1 MNKIPVVAVVGPTAS
16 GKSDLAVEICR
27 RFNGEA
33 ISADSMQIYKG
44 LDISTAKPTEEEK
57 KGIPHHMMDFLD
69 NTKSFSVAD
78 YQLMAEKCIADISS
92 RGKLP
97 VVVGGTGLYIDTLL
111 NNVRLTEDS
120 FDEALREKLISRFEA
135 EGIEPLLT
143 ELQEIDPE
151 YAAKMHPNNVKRIIR
166 ALEVWYSSGVTMT
179 QQIEN
184 SHAES
189 PYDVLYIGLDAQDRD
204 YLYNRINLRVD
215 VMLANGLEA
224 EARDY
229 LNKPDTSTSSQAIG
243 CKELKPYFDGV
254 LTLNEAADNLK
265 QATRRYAK
273 RQLTWFRRNKEIN
286 WILIDT
292 FSSKDE
298 MYEKAFS
305 ITEEW
310 ERRMNDVSEQKN
322 D

>member
-1 MNKIPVVAVVGPTAS
+1 MNRIPVVAVVGPTAS

-33 ISADSMQIYKG
+33 VSADSMQIYKG

-69 NTKSFSVAD
+69 TRESFSVAE
-78 YQLMAEKCIADISS
+78 YQAMAGESIKDIHS

-97 VVVGGTGLYIDTLL
+97 VIVGGTGLYIDNLL
-111 NNVRLTEDS
+111 NNIRLTEAS
-120 FDEALREKLISRFEA
+120 FDEALREKLLRRVDE
-135 EGIEPLLT
+135 EGIDSLLS
-143 ELQEIDPE
+143 ELEKIDPE
-151 YAAKMHPNNVKRIIR
+151 YAAKMHPNNVKRIVR

-179 QQIEN
+179 EQIEN
-184 SHAES
+184 SRTES
-189 PYDVLYIGLDAQDRD
+189 PYEVLYIGLDATDRE
-204 YLYNRINLRVD
+204 YLYSRINLRVD
-215 VMLANGLEA
+215 IMLANGLEA

-229 LNKPDTSTSSQAIG
+229 LSQPDMSTSSQAIG
-243 CKELKPYFDGV
+243 CKELKPYFQGEM
-254 LTLNEAADNLK
+254 TLSEAAENLK

-286 WILIDT
+286 WLFIDT

-298 MYEKAFS
+298 MHEKAFA

-310 ERRMNDVSEQKN
+310 ERRLQDVQR
-322 D
+322 

>member
-33 ISADSMQIYKG
+33 VSADSMQIYKG

-57 KGIPHHMMDFLD
+57 KGIPHYMMDFLD
-69 NTKSFSVAD
+69 TKESFSVAE
-78 YQLMAEKCIADISS
+78 YQAMAGECIKDIHS

-120 FDEALREKLISRFEA
+120 FDEALRAKLIKRVEE
-135 EGIEPLLT
+135 EGIDALLT
-143 ELQEIDPE
+143 ELKKIDPE
-151 YAAKMHPNNVKRIIR
+151 YASKMHPNNVKRIVR

-179 QQIEN
+179 EQVEN
-184 SHAES
+184 SKAES
-189 PYDVLYIGLDAQDRD
+189 PYEVLYLGLDAKERD
-204 YLYNRINLRVD
+204 FLYNRINLRVD
-215 VMLANGLEA
+215 IMLANGLEE

-229 LNKPDTSTSSQAIG
+229 LAQPDMSTSSQAIG
-243 CKELKPYFDGV
+243 CKELKPYFNGEM
-254 LTLNEAADNLK
+254 TLSEAAENLK

-273 RQLTWFRRNKEIN
+273 RQLTWFRRNKEIK
-286 WILIDT
+286 WLFIDT
-292 FSSKDE
+292 FSSKSE
-298 MYEKAFS
+298 MYEEAFD
-305 ITEEW
+305 IIREW
-310 ERRMNDVSEQKN
+310 ERRLQDA
-322 D
+322 

>member
-1 MNKIPVVAVVGPTAS
+1 MNRIPVVAVVGPTAS

-27 RFNGEA
+27 RFDGEA
-33 ISADSMQIYKG
+33 VSADSMQIYKG
-44 LDISTAKPTEEEK
+44 LDISTAKPTREEK

-69 NTKSFSVAD
+69 NTESFSVAD
-78 YQLMAEKCIADISS
+78 YQKMAEECIADIHS

-97 VVVGGTGLYIDTLL
+97 VIVGGTGLYIDTLL

-120 FDEALREKLISRFEA
+120 FDEALREKLMARVEE
-135 EGIEPLLT
+135 EGIESLLK
-143 ELQEIDPE
+143 ELREIDPE
-151 YAAKMHPNNVKRIIR
+151 YASKMHPNNVKRIVR

-189 PYDVLYIGLDAQDRD
+189 PYDVFYIGLDAKDREF
-204 YLYNRINLRVD
+204 LYNRINLRVD
-215 VMLANGLEA
+215 IMLENGLEA
-224 EARDY
+224 EAREY
-229 LNKPDTSTSSQAIG
+229 LAQPDTTTSSQAIG
-243 CKELKPYFDGV
+243 CKELRPYFDGE
-254 LTLNEAADNLK
+254 LTLVQATENLK

-286 WILIDT
+286 WLFIDT
-292 FSSKDE
+292 FISKDE
-298 MYEKAFS
+298 MYEKAFQ

-310 ERRMNDVSEQKN
+310 KRRRKDA
-322 D
+322 

>member
-16 GKSDLAVEICR
+16 GKSDMAVEICH
-27 RFNGEA
+27 RFGGEA
-33 ISADSMQIYKG
+33 VSADSMQIYKG

-69 NTKSFSVAD
+69 TRESFSVAE
-78 YQLMAEKCIADISS
+78 YQSMAGECIKEIHS

-97 VVVGGTGLYIDTLL
+97 VIVGGTGLYIDNLL
-111 NNVRLTEDS
+111 NNIRLTEAS
-120 FDEALREKLISRFEA
+120 FDEALREKLLKRVED
-135 EGIEPLLT
+135 EGIASLLS
-143 ELQEIDPE
+143 ELEKIDPE
-151 YAAKMHPNNVKRIIR
+151 YAAKMHPNNVKRIVR

-179 QQIEN
+179 EQIEN

-189 PYDVLYIGLDAQDRD
+189 PYEVLYIGLDAQDREF
-204 YLYNRINLRVD
+204 LYNRINMRVD
-215 VMLANGLEA
+215 IMLANGLEA

-229 LNKPDTSTSSQAIG
+229 LSQPDMSTSSQAIG
-243 CKELKPYFDGV
+243 CKELKPYFDGGM
-254 LTLNEAADNLK
+254 TLAQAAENLK

-286 WILIDT
+286 WLFIDT
-292 FSSKDE
+292 FPSKDA
-298 MYEKAFS
+298 MYEEAFR

-310 ERRMNDVSEQKN
+310 ERGLQNVQG
-322 D
+322 

>member
-27 RFNGEA
+27 HFDGEA
-33 ISADSMQIYKG
+33 VSADSMQIYKG
-44 LDISTAKPTEEEK
+44 LDISTAKPTEDEK
-57 KGIPHHMMDFLD
+57 KGIPHHIMDFLD

-78 YQLMAEKCIADISS
+78 YQLMAGECIADIHS

-120 FDEALREKLISRFEA
+120 FDEALRAKLLKRVED
-135 EGIEPLLT
+135 EGVEVLLS
-143 ELQEIDPE
+143 ELSKIDPE
-151 YAAKMHPNNVKRIIR
+151 YAAKMHPNNVKRIVR

-179 QQIEN
+179 EQIKN

-189 PYDVLYIGLDAQDRD
+189 PYDVLYIGLDAKDRD
-204 YLYNRINLRVD
+204 FLYNRINLRVD
-215 VMLANGLEA
+215 IMLENGLEA

-229 LNKPDTSTSSQAIG
+229 LSQPNTATSSQAIG
-243 CKELKPYFDGV
+243 CKELRPYFDGE
-254 LTLNEAADNLK
+254 LTLTEAAENLR

-286 WILIDT
+286 WLFIDT
-292 FSSKDE
+292 FPTKSE
-298 MYEKAFS
+298 MYEKAFL
-305 ITEEW
+305 IVKEW
-310 ERRMNDVSEQKN
+310 ERRRRDA
-322 D
+322 

>member
-33 ISADSMQIYKG
+33 VSADSMQIYKG

-57 KGIPHHMMDFLD
+57 KGIPHYMMDFLD
-69 NTKSFSVAD
+69 TKESFSVAE
-78 YQLMAEKCIADISS
+78 YQAMAGECIKDIHS

-120 FDEALREKLISRFEA
+120 FDEALRAKLLKRVEE
-135 EGIEPLLT
+135 EGINSLLT
-143 ELQEIDPE
+143 ELEKIDPE
-151 YAAKMHPNNVKRIIR
+151 YASKMHPNNVKRIVR

-179 QQIEN
+179 EQIEN
-184 SHAES
+184 SKAES
-189 PYDVLYIGLDAQDRD
+189 PYEVLYFGLDAKERD
-204 YLYNRINLRVD
+204 FLYNRINLRVD
-215 VMLANGLEA
+215 IMLANGLEE

-229 LNKPDTSTSSQAIG
+229 LAQPDMSTSSQAIG
-243 CKELKPYFDGV
+243 CKELKPYFNGEM
-254 LTLNEAADNLK
+254 TLSEAAENLK

-273 RQLTWFRRNKEIN
+273 RQLTWFRRNKEIK
-286 WILIDT
+286 WLFIDT
-292 FSSKDE
+292 FSSKSE
-298 MYEKAFS
+298 MYEEAFN
-305 ITEEW
+305 IIREW
-310 ERRMNDVSEQKN
+310 ERRLQDA
-322 D
+322 